1 MFFSKKNKDE
11 PKRVVAVIGTS
22 PLAMFL
28 TAILQQNNID
38 VMVLDVLKR
47 NKSEKEESWFFKN
60 SFQGQS
66 FSFKFC
72 NELNKK
78 PEYCFVASSF
88 DEYKSDLLFLSD
100 KRLKEVPIINFASF
114 YNHKFVEQSEN
125 IKEIRAYFDG
135 WLIMQKKEITMLN
148 RNAEIKICC
157 KEALEKDLSEILNDK
172 KIDVKFSK
180 NSKKMFWQKK
190 ISWAL
195 GNLFIL
201 AYDEDISKILLNKE
215 RRQTVDG
222 AIKEICQILKRE
234 EQQPDTQKLLTD
246 IYAFPDGFISEYAS
260 PSGCLS
266 LCEMIGDVNYFDHPK
281 LFELTNKIL
290 NKY

>member
-1 MFFSKKNKDE
+1 MFFFKKNNVE
-11 PKRVVAVIGTS
+11 SKRVVAVIGTS

-28 TAILQQNNID
+28 TAVLQQNNIN
-38 VMVLDVLKR
+38 VIVLDILKR
-47 NKSEKEESWFFKN
+47 NKFEKEETWFLKN
-60 SFQGQS
+60 IFQEQS

-72 NELNKK
+72 SELTKK

-100 KRLKEVPIINFASF
+100 KMLKDVPIINFASF

-135 WLIMQKKEITMLN
+135 WLIKQKKEITMLN
-148 RNAEIKICC
+148 RNAELNICC
-157 KEALEKDLSEILNDK
+157 EGALEKDLSEILSDK

-180 NSKKMFWQKK
+180 NSEKMFWQKK

-195 GNLFIL
+195 GNLFVL
-201 AYDEDISKILLNKE
+201 AYDEDISKILVNNEK
-215 RRQTVDG
+215 RQTVDN
-222 AIKEICQILKRE
+222 AIKETCQILKNE
-234 EQQPDTQKLLTD
+234 EYQIDAQKLLTD

-266 LCEMIGDVNYFDHPK
+266 LCEMVGDVNYFDYPK

-290 NKY
+290 KKY